1 MIRPGSFL
9 TVLLI
14 ASFSLGCTDE
24 SLEISNTPQIE
35 FLSISPMEVVAYK
48 EKVIIRIKYI
58 DGDGD
63 LGENNPDVKN
73 LVVTDSR
80 NQVGFQFRIPELAPP
95 GSEIAITGELPI
107 EMDGIALI
115 DEEAPSELV
124 SFSVQVTDRSGNQ
137 SNIVETSPITVSRE

>member
-137 SNIVETSPITVSRE
+137 SNIVETSPITVSR